1 MKNERGGI
9 KILTIVGILLVIIVI
24 LFGIVVYEK
33 IEKREE
39 NINTNSYQKQNTIG
53 QGDKE
58 EMANA
63 DSKEFS
69 IKFLQLENESQ
80 NKIYSPL
87 SIKYA
92 LKMLQEG
99 AKNSTYN
106 QIEKIIGDLKLPK
119 YNNVD
124 KKLSLANG
132 LYIRD
137 TYSEYVKKEF
147 INTLQN
153 KYSAEVKYDKFQSA
167 KNVNDWID
175 KKTFGIIKNM
185 LSDNLVQNPDTQM
198 LLINAL
204 AIDLEWD
211 EKFDFNDTYGKE
223 FTKEDGTKIN
233 ATTMYQKTASDDIS
247 YYLGEDVT
255 ALTMAL
261 EEEEDTELEFM
272 AIMPKGNLKEYVSNL
287 KMEDI
292 DKITKKLKSS
302 SNEKNGIEIN
312 IPKFSF
318 EYDLKLKQDLINLGI
333 TDAFDK
339 DLADFSNMADIQK
352 SQKNMYVGDALH
364 KANIDFSEKGVKAAA
379 VTVMAM
385 MDVVA
390 IMPQDPIIVDFDRP
404 FLFLIR
410 DKETNEVWFTGT
422 VYEPN
427 LWENDREEYMSRY

>member
-318 EYDLKLKQDLINLGI
+318 EYDLKLKQDFN
-333 TDAFDK
+333 
-339 DLADFSNMADIQK
+339 N
-352 SQKNMYVGDALH
+352 
-364 KANIDFSEKGVKAAA
+364 
-379 VTVMAM
+379 
-385 MDVVA
+385 
-390 IMPQDPIIVDFDRP
+390 
-404 FLFLIR
+404 
-410 DKETNEVWFTGT
+410 
-422 VYEPN
+422 
-427 LWENDREEYMSRY
+427 